1 MFSHL
6 GSMKRQGVSCIPLRP
21 GRIKSRISAVLHPD
35 AAAVLAVVRWG
46 DDEFYRNPGL
56 NGLHMGDYPDASPCI
71 LKAFQ
76 ACHDYIKEIVVQVAE
91 TFVQKEKFQRGGAV

>member
-1 MFSHL
+1 MASIL
-6 GSMKRQGVSCIPLRP
+6 TVIRRN
-21 GRIKSRISAVLHPD
+21 
-35 AAAVLAVVRWG
+35 
-46 DDEFYRNPGL
+46 DDELHWNPGL
-56 NGLHMGDYPDASPCI
+56 NSFHMGDYPDASPCI